1 MNAGKQYVD
10 WHMDEKSDPRSISI
24 NEYVLWKDFKNGDLA
39 AYSIIYRKYF
49 FVLYNYGKKLSSDH
63 ELIKDCIQ
71 DLFIKIWSN
80 RENLT
85 DTTSIKY
92 YLFTSLKRKLLD
104 ALKTPHLKMRVE
116 QDFLND
122 EVINRSEDT
131 EHHDDDAMVGQREKV
146 LKALDRLSK
155 HQQKLLHLKFEK
167 NLSNREIANELGI
180 TIQSV
185 YNAVFKALRSVR
197 KKLPVIITILFFI
210 HNAH

>member
-167 NLSNREIANELGI
+167 NLSNKEIANELGI

-210 HNAH
+210 HSAH